1 MTAVM
6 EAHLAAT
13 VTTGAVLLVLGALG
27 IYLAATPGKG
37 SRKAP
42 RWLRREW
49 DGLGDYDPAEAHL
62 PGPELHHEWGTAAA
76 VFLSSPPP
84 WPPVVARPRGHGGD
98 QTPARVPVAPWRGR
112 RADHQEADANPG
124 GDHAPAFPGAP
135 LLAPVTGDLWP
146 QDVPAAP
153 CGDEAPGLA
162 AHPLPPRRD
171 ESDGL
176 VAAPAV
182 TAPGPGD
189 LAAVT
194 AAVKA
199 MDLDEYE
206 ASLPACPWATG
217 EFARILAEVP

>member
-1 MTAVM
+1 MIYAYVFGPITVIVVIGTAWYLIATR
-6 EAHLAAT
+6 EPPRHAAAGWTPAELWQLAA
-13 VTTGAVLLVLGALG
+13 
-27 IYLAATPGKG
+27 
-37 SRKAP
+37 
-42 RWLRREW
+42 
-49 DGLGDYDPAEAHL
+49 
-62 PGPELHHEWGTAAA
+62 PEVHHEEYGY
-76 VFLSSPPP
+76 VNPPP

-124 GDHAPAFPGAP
+124 GDHAPAFLGAP

-217 EFARILAEVP
+217 EFARILAEVT

>member
-1 MTAVM
+1 MIYAYVFGPITVIVVIGTAWYLIATR
-6 EAHLAAT
+6 EPPRHAAAGWTPAELWQLAA
-13 VTTGAVLLVLGALG
+13 
-27 IYLAATPGKG
+27 
-37 SRKAP
+37 
-42 RWLRREW
+42 
-49 DGLGDYDPAEAHL
+49 
-62 PGPELHHEWGTAAA
+62 PEVHHEEYGY
-76 VFLSSPPP
+76 VNPPP

-124 GDHAPAFPGAP
+124 GDHAPAFLGAP
-135 LLAPVTGDLWP
+135 LLAPVTGNLWP